1 MTKTLEAIYEN
12 GVLKLP
18 GPLALPEK
26 SHVTVTIQVAD
37 DEERETWLKVC
48 EDKLAQTWD
57 ASDDVFNEL
66 LKK

>member
-18 GPLALPEK
+18 GPLPLPERA
-26 SHVTVTIQVAD
+26 HVTIMIQTPV
-37 DEERETWLKVC
+37 DEERETWMKVC
-48 EDKLAQTWD
+48 EEKLTAAWD
-57 ASDDVFNEL
+57 DSDDVFNEL